1 MQIPDL
7 LMNTFLFSEGF
18 LNSIHIHAGAWLDQL
33 IIAITWTGDELF
45 YTLAFPV
52 IYWTMD
58 RKLALVSGFA
68 FLISMAINDSLKV
81 IFGSPRPHPELLDEP
96 IRQLAEKMRPE
107 SNGFPSGHTQGAL
120 SFWGSLAW
128 FSRNRYVIL
137 AAIFF
142 CITVPYSR
150 MFLGVHYAGDVAG
163 GILVSIIIL
172 PLLFL
177 GIETFGDRPE
187 RMNNMVVT
195 ILALVVPFLLFLVM
209 PGHTISRIMGM
220 LSGFLVGAWWAMRTD
235 NYRPSHSF
243 LASLLRI
250 LAGFTVLFVVRIL
263 LKKLLPDMEFSHY
276 LRYAVIGLWIAWGAP
291 WLFRVM
297 EDKLFPAGRDA

>member
-1 MQIPDL
+1 MQIPDI
-7 LMNTFLFSEGF
+7 LMKTFLFNEGF
-18 LNSIHIHAGAWLDQL
+18 LNLIHIHAGAWLDQVM
-33 IIAITWTGDELF
+33 IAITWTGNELF

-68 FLISMAINDSLKV
+68 FLISIAINDSLKV

-107 SNGFPSGHTQGAL
+107 SYGFPSGHTQGAL

-142 CITVPYSR
+142 CVTVPYSR
-150 MFLGVHYAGDVAG
+150 MYLGVHYAGDVAG
-163 GILVSIIIL
+163 GILVSLILL
-172 PLLFL
+172 PLLFYEMEIL
-177 GIETFGDRPE
+177 GDKTE
-187 RMNNMVVT
+187 RMNDVIVT
-195 ILALVVPFLLFLVM
+195 LLALLVPLLLFLVM
-209 PGHTISRIMGM
+209 PGHTISRIMGT
-220 LSGFLVGAWWAMRTD
+220 LSGFLIGAWWAMRTD
-235 NYRPSHSF
+235 NYRASPSL

-250 LAGFTVLFVVRIL
+250 LAGFTVLFAFRIL
-263 LKKLLPDMEFSHY
+263 LKKLLPEMEPAHY
-276 LRYAVIGLWIAWGAP
+276 IRYAVIGLWIAWGAP
-291 WLFRVM
+291 WLFRII
-297 EDKLFPAGRDA
+297 EEKLFSARGKA